1 MWALGNIAGDGPV
14 LRDFVIKSGVV
25 EPLLTLARSG
35 IPIPFL
41 RNVTWTI
48 SNLCRNK
55 NPSPPIEVVRMCMP
69 TLLELTQHTDTEIL
83 GKIHCTKLKLIIN
96 IALASSKKKLCTLGP
111 QCLAPLSIRHPN
123 KFIWIWMHV
132 LRIRIQRLLR
142 FFIRT
147 CSDTY
152 SLSSI

>member
-1 MWALGNIAGDGPV
+1 MWALGNIAGDGPM

-35 IPIPFL
+35 ITIPFL

-83 GKIHCTKLKLIIN
+83 GK
-96 IALASSKKKLCTLGP
+96 
-111 QCLAPLSIRHPN
+111 RH
-123 KFIWIWMHV
+123 
-132 LRIRIQRLLR
+132 LR
-142 FFIRT
+142 
-147 CSDTY
+147 S
-152 SLSSI
+152 

>member
-1 MWALGNIAGDGPV
+1 MWALGNIAGDGPM

-35 IPIPFL
+35 ITIPFL

-83 GKIHCTKLKLIIN
+83 GKRQTFVHS
-96 IALASSKKKLCTLGP
+96 LARCMVVAILFMDD
-111 QCLAPLSIRHPN
+111 PL
-123 KFIWIWMHV
+123 
-132 LRIRIQRLLR
+132 
-142 FFIRT
+142 
-147 CSDTY
+147 D
-152 SLSSI
+152 